1 MPTPGIS
8 VARWTHAVRMDAST
22 RALEPP
28 AHAAAAT
35 YRLLAFE
42 IEYAKILQIRIVY
55 LSLPQA
61 FLIQT
66 FKNSI
71 LISFGRGVS
80 TTGCVRA
87 QGPDA

>member
-1 MPTPGIS
+1 
-8 VARWTHAVRMDAST
+8 MDAST

-42 IEYAKILQIRIVY
+42 IEYAKSCKLELYICRSRNQ
-55 LSLPQA
+55 

>member
-1 MPTPGIS
+1 VPTPGIS

-42 IEYAKILQIRIVY
+42 IEYAKSCKLELYICR
-55 LSLPQA
+55 SRKH
-61 FLIQT
+61 F
-66 FKNSI
+66 
-71 LISFGRGVS
+71 
-80 TTGCVRA
+80 
-87 QGPDA
+87 